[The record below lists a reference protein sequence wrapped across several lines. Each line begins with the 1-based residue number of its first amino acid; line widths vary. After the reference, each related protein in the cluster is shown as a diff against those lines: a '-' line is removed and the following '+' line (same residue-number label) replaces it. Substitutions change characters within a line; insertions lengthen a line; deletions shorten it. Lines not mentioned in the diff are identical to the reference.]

1 MRQLLYTFVSYFTNL
16 LGNSYSHALFQKDFG
31 NMEFAILVVV
41 KGVHRLHLD
50 LLNYLG
56 LYLCVKHLDSR
67 YEIIARY

>member
-1 MRQLLYTFVSYFTNL
+1 
-16 LGNSYSHALFQKDFG
+16 
-31 NMEFAILVVV
+31 MEFAILVVV